1 MAKTNF
7 KSKVCENFALE
18 LLEFIKTIFFVAL
31 SYHFWDSHLRTF
43 RLAHTKI
50 SIYFKMKTFFFFF
63 YTIIFKNTH
72 ITDFRSYFNKLFI
85 YHSHNHFFLKPISLS
100 HTPTEKVN

>member
-31 SYHFWDSHLRTF
+31 SYHFWDSHLRTY

-50 SIYFKMKTFFFFF
+50 SIHFKMKTFFFFF
-63 YTIIFKNTH
+63 TQLVSK
-72 ITDFRSYFNKLFI
+72 
-85 YHSHNHFFLKPISLS
+85 
-100 HTPTEKVN
+100 TPTLQILEVILINYSFIIHIITFF

>member
-31 SYHFWDSHLRTF
+31 SYHFWDSHLRTY

-50 SIYFKMKTFFFFF
+50 SIHFKIKTFFFFF
-63 YTIIFKNTH
+63 TQLVSK
-72 ITDFRSYFNKLFI
+72 
-85 YHSHNHFFLKPISLS
+85 
-100 HTPTEKVN
+100 TPTLQILEVILINYSFIIHIITFF

>member
-31 SYHFWDSHLRTF
+31 SYHFWDSHLRTV

>member
-31 SYHFWDSHLRTF
+31 SYHFWDSHLRTY

-50 SIYFKMKTFFFFF
+50 SIHFKMKTFFFFF
-63 YTIIFKNTH
+63 KQLV
-72 ITDFRSYFNKLFI
+72 SK
-85 YHSHNHFFLKPISLS
+85 
-100 HTPTEKVN
+100 TPTLQILEVILINYSFIIHIITFF

>member
-31 SYHFWDSHLRTF
+31 SYHFWDSHLRTY

-50 SIYFKMKTFFFFF
+50 SIHFKMKTFFFFF
-63 YTIIFKNTH
+63 TQ
-72 ITDFRSYFNKLFI
+72 LF
-85 YHSHNHFFLKPISLS
+85 SK
-100 HTPTEKVN
+100 TPTLQILEVILINYSFIIHIITFF